1 MNQTQTQVLQG
12 DLEFL
17 GKLLRVSSVP
27 MKKDKAG
34 ELHQDRV
41 LLHYQ
46 LLNIS
51 LPGQATEDFALKGNK
66 NTLGLP
72 I

>member
-1 MNQTQTQVLQG
+1 VNQTQTHVLQG
-12 DLEFL
+12 DLEFVGEL
-17 GKLLRVSSVP
+17 IRICSVP

-34 ELHQDRV
+34 ELHQDHV

-51 LPGQATEDFALKGNK
+51 LPGQATEDFALKALK
-66 NTLGLP
+66 IL
-72 I
+72 